1 MRNRAMAQDVSL
13 QWWVDIVAVTCP
25 VTAFGFG
32 RVVNTLQPEW
42 IVTLRRRMGRDNP
55 TGGLM

>member
-1 MRNRAMAQDVSL
+1 MAQDVSL